1 MSINVNNTN
10 SGSGSINMNSAIT
23 GNINNINSQN
33 QNSQNLTQIAQD
45 IRVLIAQY
53 SQSSDPSTASGKMMI
68 TSKVMET
75 IETNP
80 TLKHRVISSLKEAG
94 SAALESAIDHPIA
107 KVLIAGVK
115 GFID

>member
-1 MSINVNNTN
+1 MTVNVTNTN
-10 SGSGSINMNSAIT
+10 SGSGTFNNSGSVVGQNIT
-23 GNINNINSQN
+23 NYSQTI
-33 QNSQNLTQIAQD
+33 NSQNLTQTAQD
-45 IRVLIAQY
+45 IKLLIAQF